1 MMSVQ
6 IITSGGMA
14 LYLALVCLVSVPCQA
29 FGEDNPFKPVLPFK
43 TAIIHYN
50 ASGTE
55 KGTETLYARGSGE
68 QIARV
73 TKTSGKVM
81 FVPTSTNTVQIINP
95 DWIITVDMNKKT
107 GEKITNPQKY
117 YLEEYNKLSGKDKAV
132 VRKNLKEMGIN
143 IARQLGGS
151 VKHDAADFLG
161 FKCDVV
167 TMMGVTSY
175 QISNTPVVLKTV
187 GSVMGMKVNT
197 VATKIEKNVAVP
209 DEMFKAPDGVE
220 IIHNVEA
227 DNMGKTMA
235 VSMIERLKDPDA
247 PNKQNRMIDDMKKA
261 MEQEESERGTDRDA
275 NDEQDEQSAENED
288 EGEMQDIVNKGL
300 GAIKG
305 IFGD

>member
-1 MMSVQ
+1 MSIQ
-6 IITSGGMA
+6 IIASGRKA
-14 LYLALVCLVSVPCQA
+14 LYFALICLVSVPCQA
-29 FGEDNPFKPVLPFK
+29 LGGDNPFKPVLPFK
-43 TAIIHYN
+43 TAIIHYD

-68 QIARV
+68 EIVRV

-81 FVPTSTNTVQIINP
+81 FVPTSTNSVQIINP

-117 YLEEYNKLSGKDKAV
+117 YLEEYNKLSAKDKAV
-132 VRKNLKEMGIN
+132 VRKNLKEIGLN
-143 IARQLGGS
+143 IAKQLGGS
-151 VKHDAADFLG
+151 VKHNATDFLG

-175 QISNTPVVLKTV
+175 QISNTPVVLKIV
-187 GSVMGMKVNT
+187 GSVMGLKVNT

-209 DEMFKAPDGVE
+209 DEMFKVPDGVE
-220 IIHNVEA
+220 ISHNVET
-227 DNMGKTMA
+227 DNMSKTMA

-261 MEQEESERGTDRDA
+261 MKQEESEREAEQDA
-275 NDEQDEQSAENED
+275 NDEQEEQSAENED
-288 EGEMQDIVNKGL
+288 EGGMQDIVNKGL